1 MILSPDEISLD
12 TLPATKNAKEVG
24 KYTEAL
30 AVRLWKSS
38 WHEFR
43 WAVFV
48 MFTISDSQNLPVRLD
63 NLTDLMVTIVLI
75 LKTTSSV
82 KAKFIFKFYEHKPD
96 YS

>member
-1 MILSPDEISLD
+1 
-12 TLPATKNAKEVG
+12 
-24 KYTEAL
+24 
-30 AVRLWKSS
+30 
-38 WHEFR
+38 
-43 WAVFV
+43 